1 MMEIRMNS
9 RIHLHLPLLLSGCLL
24 TGNTMASTLG
34 DVAYSKTDTFIK
46 EVSFSDDFHI
56 DKKGLYEATLTDL
69 KNTKPFDKSSLDV
82 KSGSSSL
89 GSLSSPGAFKF
100 EAGPGE
106 YAVSLF
112 ASVTE
117 TTVSEEEKR
126 QMFEET
132 REASGKAWWQS
143 LSPEQKKAEK
153 ALWKT
158 WTPEQWQAHEEIVVK
173 RNTRRVEEQLAT
185 MNQGETTYRLKQ

>member
-1 MMEIRMNS
+1 MKRD
-9 RIHLHLPLLLSGCLL
+9 R
-24 TGNTMASTLG
+24 
-34 DVAYSKTDTFIK
+34 V
-46 EVSFSDDFHI
+46 
-56 DKKGLYEATLTDL
+56 
-69 KNTKPFDKSSLDV
+69 
-82 KSGSSSL
+82 
-89 GSLSSPGAFKF
+89 
-100 EAGPGE
+100 E
-106 YAVSLF
+106 YAVILF

-117 TTVSEEEKR
+117 TMVSEEEKQR
-126 QMFEET
+126 MFDET